1 MVTILGVKATWL
13 GHGSFKLE
21 TSSGRIVY
29 LDPWIEGNPV
39 CPIKLADITKADIV
53 CVTHGH
59 IDHIGDSIRITK
71 KTGAVFI
78 GTPELGFFA
87 QKSGIPEEGGE
98 ICALNIGG
106 SCTIEGMEVIMTD
119 AVHTSDIM
127 VSETETVTGSGACGY
142 VIVTEDNVSVYFAGD
157 TGVFGD
163 MRLIAD
169 LYAPQLAI
177 VPVGGKYNMG
187 VREAAYAAHLGRPRV
202 FIPMHYGAFP
212 DQEAD
217 LERLRELVRA
227 LAPATEL
234 VILKP
239 GEPYAFPQ

>member
-1 MVTILGVKATWL
+1 MVTILGVIATWL

-21 TSSGRIVY
+21 TSSGKTVY
-29 LDPWIEGNPV
+29 LDPWIEGNPA
-39 CPIKLADITKADIV
+39 CPIKLADISKADIV

-59 IDHIGDSIRITK
+59 IDHIGDSIKIAK

-87 QKSGIPEEGGE
+87 KKNGIPEEGGE
-98 ICALNIGG
+98 LCSLNIGG
-106 SCTIEGMEVIMTD
+106 SCTVKGIEVTMTD

-142 VIVTEDNVSVYFAGD
+142 VLATEDGISVYFAGD

-163 MRLIAD
+163 MKLIAD

-177 VPVGGKYNMG
+177 MPVGGKYNMG
-187 VREAAYAAHLGRPRV
+187 VKEAAYAAHLVKPRV
-202 FIPMHYGAFP
+202 FIPMHYGTFP
-212 DQEAD
+212 DQQANLGRLSD
-217 LERLRELVRA
+217 LVKT
-227 LAPATEL
+227 LAPSTEL
-234 VILKP
+234 IVLKP
-239 GEPYAFPQ
+239 GESYNYPR

>member
-1 MVTILGVKATWL
+1 MVTILGVIATWL

-21 TSSGRIVY
+21 TSSGKTVY
-29 LDPWIEGNPV
+29 LDPWIEGNPA

-59 IDHIGDSIRITK
+59 IDHIGDSIKIAK

-87 QKSGIPEEGGE
+87 KKNGIPEEGGE
-98 ICALNIGG
+98 LCSLNIGG
-106 SCTIEGMEVIMTD
+106 SCTVKGIEVTMTD

-142 VIVTEDNVSVYFAGD
+142 VLATEDGTNVYFAGD

-163 MRLIAD
+163 MKLIAD
-169 LYAPQLAI
+169 LYTPQLAI
-177 VPVGGKYNMG
+177 MPVGGKYNMG
-187 VREAAYAAHLGRPRV
+187 VKEAAYAAHLVKPRV
-202 FIPMHYGAFP
+202 FIPMHYGTFP
-212 DQEAD
+212 DQQANLGRLSD
-217 LERLRELVRA
+217 LVKT
-227 LAPATEL
+227 LAPSTEL
-234 VILKP
+234 IVLKP
-239 GEPYAFPQ
+239 GESYNYPR

>member
-1 MVTILGVKATWL
+1 MVNILSFKLTWL

-21 TSSGRIVY
+21 TSTGKIIY
-29 LDPWIEGNPV
+29 LDPWIEGNPA
-39 CPIKLADITKADIV
+39 CPIKIADITQADIV

-59 IDHIGDSIRITK
+59 IDHIGDSVKIVK
-71 KTGAVFI
+71 KTGATFI

-87 QKSGIPEEGGE
+87 RRNGIPEEGGE
-98 ICALNIGG
+98 LCTLNIGG
-106 SCTIEGMEVIMTD
+106 SAIVRGIKIIMTN

-127 VSETETVTGSGACGY
+127 VSETEEEVGSGACGY
-142 VIVTEDNVSVYFAGD
+142 ILVIEDDVRVYFAGD

-169 LYAPQLAI
+169 LYNPHLAI

-187 VREAAYAAHLGRPRV
+187 VREAAYAAFLLRPK
-202 FIPMHYGAFP
+202 FLIPMHYGTFP

-217 LERLRELVRA
+217 LKRLSELINA
-227 LAPATEL
+227 LAPTIEL

-239 GEPYAFPQ
+239 GNSYTYAQ